1 MKFDQLI
8 REGRD
13 TDAVRLF
20 ARQYYEGGKMG
31 HTRMLLLVRVADELD
46 ERRELQEAQSKAIVR
61 EQTRTEKAERAIAR
75 LVEELIVD
83 CPPQPPK
90 GQPCCKTTDQYGGDI
105 CRACWTQWAK
115 GGENNVD

>member
-20 ARQYYEGGKMG
+20 ARQYYDGGKMG

-46 ERRELQEAQSKAIVR
+46 ERRELQEAQSRAIVR
-61 EQTRTEKAERAIAR
+61 EQKRAKA
-75 LVEELIVD
+75 
-83 CPPQPPK
+83 
-90 GQPCCKTTDQYGGDI
+90 
-105 CRACWTQWAK
+105 
-115 GGENNVD
+115 